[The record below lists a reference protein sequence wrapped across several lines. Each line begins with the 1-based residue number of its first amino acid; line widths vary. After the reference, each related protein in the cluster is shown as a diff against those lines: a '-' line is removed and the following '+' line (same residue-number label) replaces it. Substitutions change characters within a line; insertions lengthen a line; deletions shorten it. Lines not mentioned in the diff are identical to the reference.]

1 MEPIART
8 MLNLETLQIFDDSH
22 DHVKHMQDKIKYFE
36 KVDKDLINNRALNS
50 HEKLIYIICK
60 SFENAPRG
68 CRISHKYLMQRTG
81 IKTQPTLIRCLDRL
95 TLFGML
101 ARKQIEN
108 GTCHY
113 VFDKKTMQEYIQHN
127 LNKRRRISLSKNR
140 HNRNLNTA
148 LSSPNVINIGKV
160 IK

>member
-1 MEPIART
+1 M
-8 MLNLETLQIFDDSH
+8 
-22 DHVKHMQDKIKYFE
+22 DKIKYFE
-36 KVDKDLINNRALNS
+36 KIDKDLINNRALNS
-50 HEKLIYIICK
+50 NEKLIYVICK

>member
-1 MEPIART
+1 M
-8 MLNLETLQIFDDSH
+8 
-22 DHVKHMQDKIKYFE
+22 KYFE

-140 HNRNLNTA
+140 HNRNMNTA

>member
-1 MEPIART
+1 ME
-8 MLNLETLQIFDDSH
+8 
-22 DHVKHMQDKIKYFE
+22 KIKYFE
-36 KVDKDLINNRALNS
+36 KIDKDLINNRALNS

-101 ARKQIEN
+101 ARKQIDN

>member
-1 MEPIART
+1 M
-8 MLNLETLQIFDDSH
+8 
-22 DHVKHMQDKIKYFE
+22 KYFE

-160 IK
+160 IKWLYNFGTIENFTWDYRKPQSI

>member
-1 MEPIART
+1 M
-8 MLNLETLQIFDDSH
+8 
-22 DHVKHMQDKIKYFE
+22 KYFE
-36 KVDKDLINNRALNS
+36 KIDKDLLNNRALNS

-127 LNKRRRISLSKNR
+127 LNKRRKISLSKNR

>member
-1 MEPIART
+1 M
-8 MLNLETLQIFDDSH
+8 
-22 DHVKHMQDKIKYFE
+22 KYFE
-36 KVDKDLINNRALNS
+36 KVDKELLNNRALNS